1 MKNNIIFY
9 KTHARLQD
17 KIPEN
22 PLKTQPSKKPVNHD
36 DRHSRRERPIVLV
49 QARSSQKQTVGLQ
62 KAHTHTET
70 HTHTHT
76 QSRACT
82 IVIMVTLNSITAK
95 IHCLY

>member
-9 KTHARLQD
+9 KTHARQQD

-49 QARSSQKQTVGLQ
+49 QARSSQKTDGGAT
-62 KAHTHTET
+62 KGTHTHTET
-70 HTHTHT
+70 HIHTH
-76 QSRACT
+76 SLEH
-82 IVIMVTLNSITAK
+82 VLLLLWL
-95 IHCLY
+95 H

>member
-9 KTHARLQD
+9 KTHARQQD

-36 DRHSRRERPIVLV
+36 DRHSRRERPI
-49 QARSSQKQTVGLQ
+49 QARSIQKQTVGLQ
-62 KAHTHTET
+62 KAHTHTEK
-70 HTHTHT
+70 HIHT
-76 QSRACT
+76 QTRACT